1 MKKNIIFDLDG
12 TLIDSAPSILESF
25 NYAFVSL
32 KISPSIA
39 ITSDVVGPPLMPTLT
54 KLAGSDDP
62 DLLKRLADAF
72 KAHYDTEGY
81 KKSTVYDGVKTLL
94 EALKKM
100 DVPVYIATN
109 KRDIPTQKI
118 ITYLNWAGC
127 FNGVFAL
134 DTYSPAVASKALM
147 IERILV
153 DFNIKSDEAVYI
165 GDRYEDGLAAD
176 YNHMPFIMASWG
188 YADQASNQL
197 KPNWRMSK
205 DVDAL
210 MRLLLG

>member
-81 KKSTVYDGVKTLL
+81 KKSTVYDGVQTLL

-118 ITYLNWAGC
+118 IKHLNWAPY

-134 DTYSPAVASKALM
+134 DSYTPAVMSKPLM
-147 IERILV
+147 VERILI
-153 DFNIKSDEAVYI
+153 DFNINSDEAVYI

-188 YADQASNQL
+188 YADQASTQL
-197 KPNWRMSK
+197 KPSWSKCK
-205 DVDAL
+205 DVKAL
-210 MRLLLG
+210 LNVLVC